1 MASFHDSYYSPA
13 EAGPAPTA
21 RKRRRPTTSAARPRA
36 IANTLSG
43 DLTRTISSNHQRCCM
58 SRQRAGP
65 ALTQGV
71 TSSLLDPKRAPPRR
85 RCRSRQ
91 TCRHSERQKARSS
104 ARVVPALD
112 RAVRR
117 LNAGTT
123 ACGGLMLPK
132 CALTLAILGV
142 AILGLAAPVV
152 SALVGVLVVA
162 VLA

>member
-1 MASFHDSYYSPA
+1 
-13 EAGPAPTA
+13 
-21 RKRRRPTTSAARPRA
+21 
-36 IANTLSG
+36 
-43 DLTRTISSNHQRCCM
+43 M

-142 AILGLAAPVV
+142 AVLVV
-152 SALVGVLVVA
+152 SALVAVLVVDSGGGGGGSGCSNGNSA
-162 VLA
+162 VALHGLPMAASGRVLEGGLRATHTATHART